1 MQMKTKENLVSLGLT
16 EIKADEVMLLESKML
31 ETAVR
36 FQFKKKDGT
45 LREAVGTLKRDK
57 MVQEDGKLWEPVGAE
72 RPEVPTLVK
81 YWDLTVQGWRSFNVF
96 NLVSVEGID

>member
-1 MQMKTKENLVSLGLT
+1 MKTKDNLVKLGLT
-16 EIKADEVMLLESKML
+16 EKQADEVMLLESKML

-36 FQFKKKDGT
+36 FQFRKKDGS
-45 LREAVGTLKRDK
+45 LREAVGTLRREK
-57 MVQEDGKLWEPVGAE
+57 MIQEDGTMWEPVGEA

-96 NLVSVEGID
+96 NLVSVEV